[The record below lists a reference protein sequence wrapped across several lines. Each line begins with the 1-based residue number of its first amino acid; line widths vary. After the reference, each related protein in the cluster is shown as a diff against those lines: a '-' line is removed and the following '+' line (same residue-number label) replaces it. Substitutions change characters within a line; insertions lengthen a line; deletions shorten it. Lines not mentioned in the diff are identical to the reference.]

1 MNNTDYIIRI
11 LLSVFLMLLV
21 VGPVTSVPD
30 AEKSYKLEY
39 RMDIGAEFTM
49 NKVLEHRNQREF
61 MGNEM
66 VNNSTDRLQYHFK
79 VLSSDRTE
87 MTLEMTYGE
96 RSHETDDTQFLQP
109 PDFSSLVGSKT
120 SFLISNKGAVS
131 NFTGF
136 DVLPE
141 IVIPDEQTTLDA
153 ARYILD
159 VKQTFPE
166 LPQEPLGR
174 GESWS
179 YTQSYTDP
187 VEEGEISVTVK
198 VNYTL
203 ADKTVIDGT
212 DCLIFEGNYTYTV
225 EGQIS
230 AGGMDLTVSLKGGG
244 TDTVYFAWKKGMV
257 LKSGGNLSM
266 TGQAENIELGI
277 NIPMQ
282 HDYINSLEV
291 EFQ

>member
-1 MNNTDYIIRI
+1 MNKTDYTNRI

-21 VGPVTSVPD
+21 VGPLASGPD
-30 AEKSYKLEY
+30 AAKSYKLEY
-39 RMDIGAEFTM
+39 RMDKGAELTM

-66 VNNSTDRLQYHFK
+66 VNISTDRLQYHFK
-79 VLSSDRTE
+79 VLSSDRTG

-96 RSHETDDTQFLQP
+96 RSHETDDKQFLQP
-109 PDFSSLVGSKT
+109 LDFSSLVGSKT
-120 SFLISNKGAVS
+120 SFSISNRGAVS
-131 NFTGF
+131 NFKGF

-141 IVIPDEQTTLDA
+141 IAIPDEQTTLDA

-159 VKQTFPE
+159 IKQTFPE
-166 LPQEPLGR
+166 LPQDPLGR

-187 VEEGEISVTVK
+187 VENGEISVTVK
-198 VNYTL
+198 VDYTL

-225 EGQIS
+225 EGQLS
-230 AGGMDLTVSLKGGG
+230 TGGMDLTVSLEGGG

-257 LKSGGNLSM
+257 LKSGGNLSI
-266 TGQAENIELGI
+266 TGQAENTELGVK
-277 NIPMQ
+277 IPMQ
-282 HDYINSLEV
+282 HDFKNSLDV